1 MLLYTILSYLLIVQN
16 STCNQLSYKSLEHA
30 TDAIFEVTASSL
42 EEAFVVAAKSVIETI
57 LDTNTVEEKEQKTL
71 VVSGKD
77 LRYLLYNWLEEL
89 IILTITDGFAA
100 KTITVQIE
108 KNTEYKI
115 LARLEGEK
123 IDIKKHH
130 FKVEIKAP
138 TFHEMEIKQN
148 GAVYMRY
155 LLDL

>member
-1 MLLYTILSYLLIVQN
+1 MLLFCLTFNNRKHNL
-16 STCNQLSYKSLEHA
+16 NQLSYKSLEHA
-30 TDAIFEVTASSL
+30 TDAIFEVNAANID
-42 EEAFVVAAKSVIETI
+42 EAFVVAAKSVIETM
-57 LDTNTVEEKEQKTL
+57 LDMDAIEEKEEKTL
-71 VVSGKD
+71 VTSGKD

-100 KTITVQIE
+100 KTITVKVE
-108 KNTEYKI
+108 KNSGYQITAK
-115 LARLEGEK
+115 LKGEK

-138 TFHEMEIKQN
+138 TFHDMEIRQDDT
-148 GAVYMRY
+148 VYMRY